1 MVIPSAN
8 SSVAIH
14 SSMDLEDVFLYFLPK
29 FEALP
34 KGPRSV
40 AEARITLDELEA
52 LTRWL
57 CERWEF
63 SMWCESVWQVENVAA
78 SPQEMCGG
86 LLLIFA
92 SEVCRDRSNED
103 SVWPTITALLRANK
117 GSFPTLFVGGQPT
130 SVCKNALVAGTRRL
144 GLRNLID
151 RYGTQEYFDTLKLQ
165 FGFTFKGANRRLP
178 EWLDGLGLPIAVKIL
193 TGAESEYGD
202 LKSSSFSDLW
212 KALNDFRRS
221 RASQDQTSAFLQ
233 TSPWIRSDWTA
244 DILKL
249 AKLRTA
255 RTFNVAAP
263 TETVDPSSEPLCEPI
278 LRWENSSLPQ
288 LFLRINEERIYEI
301 LGEADTAIFAI
312 DGRIVD
318 RWTAQEGGG
327 WRRKSELPCQ
337 PDNTRPNLRP
347 KLLSI
352 SSEGKLLE
360 EIDLLLMGTG
370 EPLIIFDLGSGTTVD
385 PGARLDPRRD
395 YALICDTDLS
405 VPDAARSLKFK
416 DRSAYRLAGPWRR
429 DVIALSD
436 GIPYWQPN
444 IGEREPLAAMHLT
457 LESLPD
463 NTAEV
468 GSVSHVRVTGVPC
481 TAVAVSLIV
490 GRSTHVVTKRGAV
503 WQTECPVSIDLGIA
517 LGDERVRVRVTGAD
531 YSRKVTPKLSLNLR
545 GVACRDT
552 GSDDNAE
559 PQWTLVSRNLPLN
572 RADGSGRARIF
583 AGTMRSQLYEGARL
597 VTRISSRTVPLRD
610 LFGWGSQLIALSAGS
625 SELALVGSVEDYGLG
640 RFLPPLFG
648 RPTGACYWRTPVSP
662 SVRHRIFIWPNLL
675 QEPRS
680 LGAKEIVSQRDDL
693 VWKLPSLG
701 SGAVMAISYQGVRI
715 ASYWT
720 TDPVIRA
727 LRFAPTGNLFGLLR
741 WLKLP
746 VLNASFKIP
755 MQEAIARA
763 ASEFVRGWLGGQNL
777 PEGFVHRQGEQ
788 GLDAVVRAFL
798 WNHIEQNDAKMERL
812 AGAFPQSHSESA
824 PHSESDV
831 FKSSVYRLGEICP
844 SLAYNLARTKL
855 RGDKYRK
862 LVRAI
867 VARLLAQVETS
878 DLSQLKNLM
887 IAPCRDCASLVG
899 ITPEVLNMA
908 VNAYGDRLDNQAS
921 NYEQFDGHLRR
932 LGETSR
938 GRKFLAGAL
947 LIRLLEASGL

>member
-1 MVIPSAN
+1 ME
-8 SSVAIH
+8 
-14 SSMDLEDVFLYFLPK
+14 LEDVFLYFLPK

-40 AEARITLDELEA
+40 AEARITADELEA

-63 SMWCESVWQVENVAA
+63 SMWCESIWQVEKVSA

-103 SVWPTITALLRANK
+103 SVWPAVTAVLRANK

-130 SVCKNALVAGTRRL
+130 SVCKNAVVAGTRRL
-144 GLRNLID
+144 SLRNLID

-165 FGFTFKGANRRLP
+165 FGFTLKGAIRRLP

-193 TGAESEYGD
+193 SGAESEYGD
-202 LKSSSFSDLW
+202 LRSSSFADLW
-212 KALNDFRRS
+212 KTLYDFRRS
-221 RASQDQTSAFLQ
+221 RASQDYASAILQ
-233 TSPWIRSDWTA
+233 TSPWIRSDWTG
-244 DILKL
+244 DLLKA

-255 RTFNVAAP
+255 RTFNAAAI
-263 TETVDPSSEPLCEPI
+263 TETVDPSSEPVCEPI
-278 LRWENSSLPQ
+278 LRWEYSSLPQ
-288 LFLRINEERIYEI
+288 LFLRVNEERIYEI
-301 LGEADTAIFAI
+301 LGEADTAIFAV

-318 RWTAQEGGG
+318 RWTAQEGGV
-327 WRRKSELPCQ
+327 WRRKGELPCQ
-337 PDNTRPNLRP
+337 PDNARPNLRP

-352 SSEGKLLE
+352 SSKGKLLE
-360 EIDLLLMGTG
+360 EIDLLEMGTG
-370 EPLIIFDLGSGTTVD
+370 EPLMIFDLGSGETVD
-385 PGARLDPRRD
+385 LAARLDPRRD

-405 VPDAARSLKFK
+405 VPDAAKPLKLK
-416 DRSAYRLAGPWRR
+416 DRSAYRLAGPWRH
-429 DVIALSD
+429 DLLALSD

-444 IGEREPLAAMHLT
+444 IGEREPLAPIRLT
-457 LESLPD
+457 LETLPD
-463 NTAEV
+463 DVTEI
-468 GSVSHVRVTGVPC
+468 GSASHILVTGVPD

-490 GRSTHVVTKRGAV
+490 GNSTHSVTQRGAV
-503 WQTECPVSIDLGIA
+503 WQTERPVLIELGIA
-517 LGDERVRVRVTGAD
+517 LGDERVRVRVIGAG

-559 PQWTLVSRNLPLN
+559 PKWKLVSRNLPLN

-583 AGTMRSQLYEGARL
+583 AGTMRSQLYEGAHL

-610 LFGWGSQLIALSAGS
+610 LFGWGSQLIALSADP

-662 SVRHRIFIWPNLL
+662 SSWHRIFIWPNLL
-675 QEPRS
+675 QVPRS
-680 LGAKEIVSQRDDL
+680 LDANEIMSQQDDL

-720 TDPVIRA
+720 TDPVVRA
-727 LRFAPTGNLFGLLR
+727 LRLAPTGNLFGLLR

-746 VLNASFKIP
+746 VLNASFKTP

-763 ASEFVRGWLGGQNL
+763 AAEFVRGWLGGQAL
-777 PEGFVHRQGEQ
+777 PDGFVHRQGEQ
-788 GLDAVVRAFL
+788 GLDTVVRAFL
-798 WNHIEQNDAKMERL
+798 WNHIEKNEAKMERL
-812 AGAFPQSHSESA
+812 AGAFPQSQSESA
-824 PHSESDV
+824 PCSESDA
-831 FKSSVYRLGEICP
+831 FKSSVYRLGVICP
-844 SLAYNLARTKL
+844 SLAYNLARNKL

-862 LVRAI
+862 YVRAV
-867 VARLLAQVETS
+867 VAQMLTQSETS
-878 DLSQLKNLM
+878 DLPQLKNQL
-887 IAPCRDCASLVG
+887 IAACRDCAGLVG
-899 ITPEVLNMA
+899 ITPEALNMA
-908 VNAYGDRLDNQAS
+908 VNAYGARLENQAS
-921 NYEQFDGHLRR
+921 AYEQFEAHLRR

-938 GRKFLAGAL
+938 GPKFLAAAL
-947 LIRLLEASGL
+947 LFRLLEASRL